1 MIESNSKK
9 ELERKIDLYV
19 NGQLSPEEV
28 DELWVDLVQDDY
40 YLDYLKTV
48 AATKNVVEKQRKRD
62 ASIFYLN
69 PEYRSWVATA
79 AAAVVLLVG
88 SMVIY
93 TNTTLSSGSVSPLSM
108 IEMDYY
114 RSSDGTVL
122 SEAESADVIMEAIV
136 LANSGSQQEA
146 LRVLDNALASTDDG
160 IRIVE
165 LQINAGSILYNM
177 GNFTESIE
185 RFETATSYTMIDSL
199 IRERA
204 YWYLGNAY
212 FQTNETDKAIIAFRN
227 AYDLNGAYSRVIR
240 TYLDAL
246 ESR

>member
-9 ELERKIDLYV
+9 ELERKIDLYT
-19 NGQLSPEEV
+19 NGRLNSEEV
-28 DELWVDLVQDDY
+28 DELWVELVQDDY

-48 AATKNVVEKQRKRD
+48 AATKEVVQKQRKRD

-93 TNTTLSSGSVSPLSM
+93 TNTTLSPGSISPISM

-114 RSSDGTVL
+114 RSADGSVL
-122 SEAESADVIMEAIV
+122 SEAESADVVMEAIV

-146 LRVLDNALASTDDG
+146 LRVLDNALMSTEDG
-160 IRIVE
+160 IRVVE

-177 GNFTESIE
+177 GNYSESIE
-185 RFETATSYTMIDSL
+185 RFEAATSYTMINSL

-212 FQTNETDKAIIAFRN
+212 FQVDETEKAIAAFRN